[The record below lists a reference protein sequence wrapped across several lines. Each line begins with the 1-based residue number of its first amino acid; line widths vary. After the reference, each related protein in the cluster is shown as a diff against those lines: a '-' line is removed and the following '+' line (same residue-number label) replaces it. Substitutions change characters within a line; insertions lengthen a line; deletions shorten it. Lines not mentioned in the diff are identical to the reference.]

1 MFEHFAEF
9 EIQERIRQ
17 AHREAEQFRR
27 QSAPREPRVR
37 RSWWPRR
44 RGSAVQV
51 PSLQVPSLQLPPA
64 PRRIAPA
71 E

>member
-9 EIQERIRQ
+9 EIQERMRQ

-44 RGSAVQV
+44 RESRVQA
-51 PSLQVPSLQLPPA
+51 PSIQLPAA
-64 PRRIAPA
+64 PRRVAPA

>member
-9 EIQERIRQ
+9 EINERVRQ

-44 RGSAVQV
+44 GGSAVQV
-51 PSLQVPSLQLPPA
+51 PSLQLPSA